1 MSHLVFNSFP
11 RSGQVF
17 LSNIARQ
24 AFSMEMSTAHLP
36 EIFSVRNLHHVCV
49 FRQPSEAIASLVNK
63 TRENS
68 ALETTS
74 GALDLE
80 KINQTVSRAIATY
93 ESYLENV
100 SNNLDKVE
108 LVLFSNLTLDYRPA
122 INSIAERFSLQIN
135 ENYESGISLD
145 PSSPIWSDKYDG
157 HMPRE
162 KDNTRL
168 EIESVVRSINAVQG
182 LNYKYQKFLDTI

>member
-1 MSHLVFNSFP
+1 MPHLVFNSFP

-17 LSNIARQ
+17 LSNVAGQ
-24 AFSMEMSTAHLP
+24 AFSTQMSTAHLP
-36 EIFSVRNLHHVCV
+36 EIFSVPSLQHVCI
-49 FRQPSEAIASLVNK
+49 FRDPSEAIASLVNK
-63 TRENS
+63 TREYS
-68 ALETTS
+68 ALEANS
-74 GALDLE
+74 GALNLA
-80 KINQTVSRAIATY
+80 KITETVSRAITTY

-108 LVLFSNLTLDYRPA
+108 LVLFSNLTVDYRPV

-135 ENYESGISLD
+135 KDYESKISLD
-145 PSSPIWSDKYDG
+145 PSSPVWSDKYDG

-168 EIESVVRSINAVQG
+168 EIESAVRSINAVQG
-182 LNYKYQKFLDTI
+182 LNYKYQKFLDTV